1 MIYRCDPLLGLTF
14 PIHRAIILRETR
26 SLGNEPFTSTSAIAA
41 HVRHAPPR
49 RNATREAPSI
59 RGTTTLGGT
68 MAFRANQ
75 NRSEGFPYKSSQPH
89 HFTSRSLAKKQPSSS
104 SLIPTRSFPQN
115 HHGTNYK
122 PLEPPNL

>member
-1 MIYRCDPLLGLTF
+1 MIYRCDPLLGFTL
-14 PIHRAIILRETR
+14 PIQRAIILRETR
-26 SLGNEPFTSTSAIAA
+26 SLGNRAVHFHSCHSCIRPSC
-41 HVRHAPPR
+41 PPR
-49 RNATREAPSI
+49 RNATREPPST
-59 RGTTTLGGT
+59 RGTTTMGGSI
-68 MAFRANQ
+68 AFRANQ

-104 SLIPTRSFPQN
+104 SLIPTRSFPKN